1 MEIIIELLGTS
12 HNVIERLRF
21 CKEKI
26 SIGRGY
32 DNDVILTEQHVD
44 AQHATL
50 YVDEA
55 GQWCIEDLDSVN
67 GLKKN
72 KERHPRARHS
82 IDSGDIFLLG
92 RTKIRILRPD
102 HPVAPAT
109 PIRRVEV
116 FLLALGDWPVL
127 SGLFIAYILA
137 MLLRFYLSVL
147 GGDNWQIF
155 VLSQLQTVTMY
166 VGLAIGVYLLSI
178 LFKRSGHFLSHLGV
192 LTLIALT
199 EMALSVLVQI
209 IWYNTSSDWDSAIRF
224 AETVI
229 ERGALFIYLWCV
241 LYLAFHLSLL
251 WRTAISAALIVMT
264 LVFSMLSRNE
274 ALMYELMVDQPKV
287 DWSMLPTAFLLRP
300 TVSQAAFFEEA
311 SATFEEA
318 AKERQRIE
326 DEND

>member
-21 CKEKI
+21 SKKRI

-32 DNDVILTEQHVD
+32 NNDVILTEQHVD

-50 YVDEA
+50 YVDDT
-55 GQWCIEDLDSVN
+55 GQWHIDDLGSVN

-72 KERHPRARHS
+72 RERLAKATHS
-82 IDSGDIFLLG
+82 ITSGDIFLLG
-92 RTKIRILRPD
+92 RTKIRVLQPD

-116 FLLALGDWPVL
+116 FLLALGHWPVL

-147 GGDNWQIF
+147 GSDNWQFF

-199 EMALSVLVQI
+199 EMILSVLVQI

-224 AETVI
+224 AEAVI

-251 WRTAISAALIVMT
+251 WRTAISAALIAMT
-264 LVFSMLSRNE
+264 LIFSMLSRND
-274 ALMYELMVDQPKV
+274 ALMYELMVDQPEV

-300 TVSQAAFFEEA
+300 TVSQSSFFEEA
-311 SATFEEA
+311 SGTFQQA
-318 AKERQRIE
+318 ASERQRIE
-326 DEND
+326 DEKN